1 MKKMGSDRKV
11 TLCCCKNKYAK
22 RAKKPRKTRVLICTL
37 RIYRVFLLSL
47 KRERKEKM
55 KKSVKETVR
64 EAILP
69 TVTELGYRL
78 WDVTYA
84 KVGAD
89 YHLEITIDNDEGIN
103 INDCEKVHR
112 AIDPIIDECDPIEGF
127 YYLDV
132 SSPGAE
138 RDLRT
143 DEHIRY
149 CIGWRVEA
157 KLFSQK
163 DGRKSFVGTLV
174 SYEDST
180 VSIKEGDEVV
190 ALGRDEI
197 SKLTTVYTEA

>member
-1 MKKMGSDRKV
+1 
-11 TLCCCKNKYAK
+11 
-22 RAKKPRKTRVLICTL
+22 
-37 RIYRVFLLSL
+37 
-47 KRERKEKM
+47 M

-78 WDVTYA
+78 WDVTYS
-84 KVGAD
+84 KIGAD

-132 SSPGAE
+132 SSPGSE

-143 DEHIRY
+143 DEHILH
-149 CIGWRVEA
+149 CLGWQVEA
-157 KLFSQK
+157 KLFAQK
-163 DGRKSFVGTLV
+163 DGRKSFVGTLE
-174 SYEDST
+174 SYEDDVIT
-180 VSIKEGDEVV
+180 ITEGEVKVELKRDEV
-190 ALGRDEI
+190 